1 MFGLVV
7 ALLIIALIAGILG
20 FGGIAGAADGLCENR
35 LLCGAGIVGCVPG
48 LWRSARGLRQAPL
61 TLAWFTLMFLESKGL
76 VWECGRTA
84 DATVRQSI
92 YVSEQTITIRFIT
105 ADGIH

>member
-61 TLAWFTLMFLESKGL
+61 TLAWLTLMFLASKGRY
-76 VWECGRTA
+76 GTTFGSA
-84 DATVRQSI
+84 DALLTQLCGN
-92 YVSEQTITIRFIT
+92 RFMCRNRL
-105 ADGIH
+105 